1 MGGEL
6 GNEIYIDLLVSSGL
20 SPPSFILIENNNF
33 YTNLVSKSW
42 CLFLGFRGYLGEI
55 GSGEKKEFFTY
66 VFFSHKQWCV
76 RVSASIF
83 VAQLALVHELR
94 LSEAFY
100 VLWLAQLVLM
110 ICTGPNFHA
119 NSNEVSLGPAIRAT
133 LCYVVKEKQHRRQ
146 QQHQQRR
153 QQYKQQSVTKAAA
166 TTAIWTY
173 AVEREYIAYS
183 STAAAMSR
191 TTERPEAYPTCL
203 GGSTW
208 SSSPLPLWFLGCK
221 W

>member
-100 VLWLAQLVLM
+100 VLWLAQLVRSVR
-110 ICTGPNFHA
+110 IIPWAGG
-119 NSNEVSLGPAIRAT
+119 SL
-133 LCYVVKEKQHRRQ
+133 
-146 QQHQQRR
+146 
-153 QQYKQQSVTKAAA
+153 QQSQALRVSGLRTP
-166 TTAIWTY
+166 
-173 AVEREYIAYS
+173 ERA
-183 STAAAMSR
+183 R
-191 TTERPEAYPTCL
+191 RR
-203 GGSTW
+203 
-208 SSSPLPLWFLGCK
+208 
-221 W
+221 

>member
-110 ICTGPNFHA
+110 ICTGPNIHA

-146 QQHQQRR
+146 QQHQQRQCLEQPNDPR
-153 QQYKQQSVTKAAA
+153 LTHLVSAAPRGPRA
-166 TTAIWTY
+166 H
-173 AVEREYIAYS
+173 S
-183 STAAAMSR
+183 
-191 TTERPEAYPTCL
+191 
-203 GGSTW
+203 
-208 SSSPLPLWFLGCK
+208 PLWFLGCK
-221 W
+221 WSVWVGSGRL